1 MNRKQVIVQLYLVSG
16 DWVIMTLLV
25 WFLTRDN
32 IIGAPWLKGFDVYR
46 GLLDQN
52 ECHNMYPLGYWDNDK
67 RIPLAQNNNA
77 SRTRC
82 MTEGSDCVY
91 DFFWGR
97 LWVVGSMISLWM
109 EQLIISSNIIKM
121 RSHSSYIWL
130 LLILYDYSVFIL
142 IISMLEDGKVL
153 LKYSSLFLFDT

>member
-1 MNRKQVIVQLYLVSG
+1 MSIAILV
-16 DWVIMTLLV
+16 V
-25 WFLTRDN
+25 
-32 IIGAPWLKGFDVYR
+32 GAPWLKGFDVYR

-97 LWVVGSMISLWM
+97 L
-109 EQLIISSNIIKM
+109 
-121 RSHSSYIWL
+121 
-130 LLILYDYSVFIL
+130 
-142 IISMLEDGKVL
+142 
-153 LKYSSLFLFDT
+153 